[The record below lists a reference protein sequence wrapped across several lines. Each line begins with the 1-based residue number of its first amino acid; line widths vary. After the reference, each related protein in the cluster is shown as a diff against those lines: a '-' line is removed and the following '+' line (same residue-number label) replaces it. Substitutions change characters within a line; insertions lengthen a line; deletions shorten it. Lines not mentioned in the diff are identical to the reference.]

1 MNTNLSKLLHRLG
14 SLKCGLVDVFA
25 SDGDCIES
33 INEGYGY
40 KALKDAVDAVELSE
54 IIVRNT
60 IGKQIAWYLVSSG
73 DEGIIDS
80 SGIEC

>member
-1 MNTNLSKLLHRLG
+1 MNNLSKLLHRLG

-25 SDGDCIES
+25 SDGDCVDP

-40 KALKDAVDAVELSE
+40 KALKEAVDAVEVSE

-60 IGKQIAWYLVSSG
+60 IGKQVAWYLVSSG

-80 SGIEC
+80 SGIES